1 MAGSWAASLEKT
13 PATGNMQFAI
23 QPKVGHGMP
32 NCAKFALWLM
42 ALWWSHTAT
51 AEMLLSVM
59 SFNTWGAGT
68 NAGKSIDETVAVIR
82 AANPDIIGL
91 QEIRAESANC
101 TAEHCPSAPVSVA
114 PQLAAA
120 LGYELLEQLD
130 DNEVLWANAI
140 LSRYPIRSA
149 TPGGLGARIDVNG
162 RDVLLFN
169 IHATDYPYGPFQ
181 LLSIP
186 YGQAPF
192 LTTAEQAIDAAWQ
205 ARKSAYQLLVAD
217 LTAAGPASAIFITGD
232 FNEPSFRDWTAAAV
246 AAGIHPLVVDWPF
259 SRAIE
264 ALGFTDVF
272 RATHPDPVAKP
283 GFTWSP
289 NITAEAPDDHP
300 DRIDFIFAR
309 GVGMQV
315 NSAHIVG
322 ETGPWTDIAIE
333 PYPSDHRAVVAII
346 ALP

>member
-1 MAGSWAASLEKT
+1 
-13 PATGNMQFAI
+13 
-23 QPKVGHGMP
+23 MP
-32 NCAKFALWLM
+32 NWHKCALFLIAALWTVD
-42 ALWWSHTAT
+42 AAAQTG
-51 AEMLLSVM
+51 LSVM

-91 QEIRAESANC
+91 QEIRPESAGC
-101 TAEHCPSAPVSVA
+101 TAENCPADPVSVA

-120 LGYELLEQLD
+120 LGYELLEQLE

-140 LSRYPIRSA
+140 LSRYPILSA

-162 RDVLLFN
+162 REVLLFN

-186 YGQAPF
+186 YGQAAF
-192 LTTAEQAIDAAWQ
+192 LETPEQAIASAWQ
-205 ARKSAYQLLVAD
+205 ARKDAFALLQAD
-217 LTAAGPASAIFITGD
+217 LAAAGTAEAIFITGD
-232 FNEPSFRDWTAAAV
+232 FNEPSYRDWTDATA
-246 AAGIHPLVVDWPF
+246 AAGIHPLTVDWPF

-264 ALGFTDVF
+264 SLGFTDVF
-272 RATHPDPVAKP
+272 RAVHPDPVRKP

-289 NITAEAPDDHP
+289 NISATTTDDHP

-309 GVGMQV
+309 GVGIGIT
-315 NSAHIVG
+315 SAHIVG
-322 ETGPWTDIAIE
+322 ESGPWSDIVVE
-333 PYPSDHRAVVAII
+333 PWPSDHRAVFATIS
-346 ALP
+346 LP